1 MLMPNRE
8 GLRSISKFAIDAQF
22 IQTYAVNLFKQLG
35 EEEEGNESEEYKSLC
50 AYMKKVVSDTIDDL
64 REIQAEIPV
73 LE

>member
-22 IQTYAVNLFKQLG
+22 IQTYAANIFKQQG
-35 EEEEGNESEEYKSLC
+35 QEEDESESEEYKSLC
-50 AYMKKVVSDTIDDL
+50 AYMKKVVSDAMDDL